1 MATGSV
7 WTRSPTAREW
17 GWTSPPMVTVW
28 VWTVLAGAKSWSGV
42 VRGMNYA
49 AWGWAERQK
58 WQLEKPARRT
68 SLAGAPIGRAQT
80 RPGRAH

>member
-7 WTRSPTAREW
+7 WTRSPTARAW

-28 VWTVLAGAKSWSGV
+28 VWTVLAGGKGWSGV

-49 AWGWAERQK
+49 AWGWAEL
-58 WQLEKPARRT
+58 LEW
-68 SLAGAPIGRAQT
+68 
-80 RPGRAH
+80 